1 MKRLFLYLFHGIAF
15 CTLAFSPTVEK
26 AEAKPAA
33 HKKVAVKKPA
43 VASVKVPW
51 LDYANSDFG
60 YRLSYPSDW
69 QFKAPN
75 AKNTFFIGTPM
86 ESETDLFVENI
97 NCTPTRLP
105 TKDFDITTVEP
116 SLLPKLS
123 AKPDF
128 KMIQSKYI
136 VWNGAKAWQI
146 EYTFSN
152 DSDNIHHDL
161 HMVQRMAVYGDR
173 LFTVTFT
180 ALDTSFS
187 KYFPTVE
194 KIFDSIKVT

>member
-1 MKRLFLYLFHGIAF
+1 MKRLFLFLLHGLAF
-15 CTLAFSPTVEK
+15 SALAFSPTAEK
-26 AEAKPAA
+26 ADAKPAA
-33 HKKVAVKKPA
+33 QKKVATKKPA
-43 VASVKVPW
+43 ALVKLPW

-60 YRLSYPSDW
+60 YQLSYPSDW

-75 AKNTFFIGTPM
+75 AKNTFFIDSPM
-86 ESETDLFVENI
+86 ESEADPFVENI

-105 TKDFDITTVEP
+105 TKDFDITLVEP

-152 DSDNIHHDL
+152 DSDNMHRDM

-173 LFTVTFT
+173 YFTVTFT
-180 ALDTSFS
+180 ALDASFS
-187 KYFPTVE
+187 KYFPTAE